1 MQQNLPLN
9 YPAIITKFLQ
19 DRISTDQVK
28 QPNKPETNSLVDFD
42 IVFFKGLEYQFDLL
56 DDGAII
62 CIKELNS
69 NQIYN
74 ITKHDYPAM
83 YKDMPDLLGLLNYI
97 EQRTMFTVTDWVQ
110 SYTKHSPMYVGKLID
125 VYKLDKDFHM
135 VRVKLEGKTC
145 GFSVSYGKVTFTSF
159 VEFCTSVSS
168 FDKTA
173 KVSISSGSIQ
183 QHKEVIESLDA
194 NNDLLHLLNTEHS
207 ISHYFPEQ
215 RGDIVPLDIS
225 FPDDITHIDLF
236 GIVVRIN
243 HELGSLHFEWMGKNY
258 DISTHGHLITTD
270 ISAESNRPVRPG
282 NYGITFMRLSTCE
295 ELQLANAVVQTIKQM
310 YEVK

>member
-19 DRISTDQVK
+19 DRITADEVK
-28 QPNKPETNSLVDFD
+28 QLDKPETNSLVNFD
-42 IVFFKGLEYQFDLL
+42 IVLFKGLEYQFDLL
-56 DDGAII
+56 DDDIV
-62 CIKELNS
+62 CIKELGS
-69 NQIYN
+69 NQVYN
-74 ITKHDYPAM
+74 VTKYDYPAM
-83 YKDMPDLLGLLNYI
+83 YKDMPDLLELLNHI
-97 EQRTMFTVTDWVQ
+97 EQRTKFTVTDWVQ

-125 VYKLDKDFHM
+125 VYKLDKDSHM
-135 VRVKLEGKTC
+135 VRVKLEGKSC
-145 GFSVSYGKVTFTSF
+145 GFSVSCGEVTFTSF

-168 FDKTA
+168 FDTA
-173 KVSISSGSIQ
+173 KVSISAGSIQ

-215 RGDIVPLDIS
+215 RRDIVPLDIS
-225 FPDDITHIDLF
+225 LPEDIAHIDLF

-243 HELGSLHFEWMGKNY
+243 HELGSLHFEWMDKSYG
-258 DISTHGHLITTD
+258 ITTHGHLITTD
-270 ISAESNRPVRPG
+270 VSTESNRPVRAG
-282 NYGITFMRLSTCE
+282 NYGIMFMRLSTCE
-295 ELQLANAVVQTIKQM
+295 ELQLANAVVQTIKQI

>member
-19 DRISTDQVK
+19 DRITADEVK
-28 QPNKPETNSLVDFD
+28 QHDKPETNSLVNFD
-42 IVFFKGLEYQFDLL
+42 IVLFKGLEYQFDLL
-56 DDGAII
+56 DDDIV
-62 CIKELNS
+62 CIKELGS
-69 NQIYN
+69 NRVYN
-74 ITKHDYPAM
+74 ITKYDYPAM
-83 YKDMPDLLGLLNYI
+83 YKDMPDLLELLNHI
-97 EQRTMFTVTDWVQ
+97 EQRTKFTVTDWVQ

-125 VYKLDKDFHM
+125 VYKLDKDSHM
-135 VRVKLEGKTC
+135 VRVKLEGKSC
-145 GFSVSYGKVTFTSF
+145 GFSVSCGEVTFTSF

-168 FDKTA
+168 FDETA
-173 KVSISSGSIQ
+173 KVSISAGSIQ

-225 FPDDITHIDLF
+225 LPEDIAHIDLF
-236 GIVVRIN
+236 GIVIGIN
-243 HELGSLHFEWMGKNY
+243 HELGSLHFEWLDKSYG
-258 DISTHGHLITTD
+258 ITTHGHLITTD
-270 ISAESNRPVRPG
+270 ITAESNRPVRPG
-282 NYGITFMRLSTCE
+282 NYGIMFMRLSTCE
-295 ELQLANAVVQTIKQM
+295 ELQLANAVVQTIKQI

>member
-19 DRISTDQVK
+19 DRITADEVK
-28 QPNKPETNSLVDFD
+28 QHDKPETNSLVNFD
-42 IVFFKGLEYQFDLL
+42 IVLFKGLEYQFDLL
-56 DDGAII
+56 DDDIV
-62 CIKELNS
+62 CIKELGS
-69 NQIYN
+69 NQVYN
-74 ITKHDYPAM
+74 VTKYDYPAM
-83 YKDMPDLLGLLNYI
+83 YKDMPDLLELLNHI
-97 EQRTMFTVTDWVQ
+97 EQRTKFTVTDWVQ

-125 VYKLDKDFHM
+125 VYKLDKDSHM
-135 VRVKLEGKTC
+135 VRVKLEGKSC
-145 GFSVSYGKVTFTSF
+145 GFSVSCGEVTFTSF

-168 FDKTA
+168 FDTA
-173 KVSISSGSIQ
+173 KVSISAGSIQ

-215 RGDIVPLDIS
+215 RRDIVPLDIS
-225 FPDDITHIDLF
+225 LPEDIAHIDLF

-243 HELGSLHFEWMGKNY
+243 HELGSLHFEWMDKSYG
-258 DISTHGHLITTD
+258 ITTHGHLITTD
-270 ISAESNRPVRPG
+270 VSTESNRPVRAG
-282 NYGITFMRLSTCE
+282 NYGIMFMRLSTCE
-295 ELQLANAVVQTIKQM
+295 ELQLANAVVQTIKQI